1 MDTTTIII
9 LSVILYF
16 LINLGF
22 ASLITK
28 FNKKLMLGRIF
39 WACLMLSPIFGALVA
54 IIDILT
60 ETPKEDEKDTN
71 SKGGGGKTSKTD
83 C

>member
-9 LSVILYF
+9 LSVIFYF

-60 ETPKEDEKDTN
+60 EIRANTEDLVKTQTN
-71 SKGGGGKTSKTD
+71 VNNV
-83 C
+83 